1 MAAATKT
8 FDIASIPA
16 DGVGHEVVAAGREV
30 LEAIATNSGGQ
41 FGFEW
46 RDFDWGSEYYART
59 GRMMPEDGL

>member
-30 LEAIATNSGGQ
+30 LEAIATNSGG
-41 FGFEW
+41 
-46 RDFDWGSEYYART
+46 
-59 GRMMPEDGL
+59 